1 MLTSIL
7 TISSIHESYNLLH
20 EVLIWLVIIESV
32 GNLYVT
38 LYSKII
44 CVKSVASIT
53 FLAQNNSFPMR
64 EWHVEHMQ
72 KTIVKF
78 ATELSENASSW
89 QRKQYKKYNN
99 IANVCR
105 NIDYDI
111 KHGVTNEEVL
121 SFIERVRNDSSYSYL
136 QDNHD
141 SMEKL
146 VELRK
151 YVLAS
156 NNKKNQRD

>member
-1 MLTSIL
+1 
-7 TISSIHESYNLLH
+7 
-20 EVLIWLVIIESV
+20 
-32 GNLYVT
+32 
-38 LYSKII
+38 
-44 CVKSVASIT
+44 
-53 FLAQNNSFPMR
+53 MR

-78 ATELSENASSW
+78 VTELSENASSW

-111 KHGVTNEEVL
+111 KHGVTIEEVL
-121 SFIERVRNDSSYSYL
+121 AFLEKVRNDSSYSEL
-136 QDNHD
+136 QSKYG

-146 VELRK
+146 GEVQK
-151 YVLAS
+151 YILAAK
-156 NNKKNQRD
+156 NKRI

>member
-1 MLTSIL
+1 
-7 TISSIHESYNLLH
+7 
-20 EVLIWLVIIESV
+20 
-32 GNLYVT
+32 
-38 LYSKII
+38 
-44 CVKSVASIT
+44 
-53 FLAQNNSFPMR
+53 MR

-78 ATELSENASSW
+78 VTELSENASSW

-121 SFIERVRNDSSYSYL
+121 TFLEKVRNDSSYSDL
-136 QDNHD
+136 QSNYG

-146 VELRK
+146 DEVQR
-151 YVLAS
+151 YILAA
-156 NNKKNQRD
+156 KNQRV

>member
-1 MLTSIL
+1 
-7 TISSIHESYNLLH
+7 
-20 EVLIWLVIIESV
+20 
-32 GNLYVT
+32 
-38 LYSKII
+38 
-44 CVKSVASIT
+44 
-53 FLAQNNSFPMR
+53 MR

-78 ATELSENASSW
+78 VTELSENASSW

-111 KHGVTNEEVL
+111 KHGVTIEEVL
-121 SFIERVRNDSSYSYL
+121 AFLEKVRNDSSYSEL
-136 QDNHD
+136 QSKYG

-146 VELRK
+146 EEVQR
-151 YVLAS
+151 YILAAK
-156 NNKKNQRD
+156 NKRI

>member
-1 MLTSIL
+1 
-7 TISSIHESYNLLH
+7 
-20 EVLIWLVIIESV
+20 
-32 GNLYVT
+32 
-38 LYSKII
+38 
-44 CVKSVASIT
+44 
-53 FLAQNNSFPMR
+53 MR

-78 ATELSENASSW
+78 VTELSENASSW

-111 KHGVTNEEVL
+111 KHGVTIKEVL
-121 SFIERVRNDSSYSYL
+121 AFLEKVRNDSSYSEL
-136 QDNHD
+136 QSKYG

-146 VELRK
+146 EEVQR
-151 YVLAS
+151 YILAAK
-156 NNKKNQRD
+156 NKRI

>member
-1 MLTSIL
+1 
-7 TISSIHESYNLLH
+7 
-20 EVLIWLVIIESV
+20 
-32 GNLYVT
+32 
-38 LYSKII
+38 
-44 CVKSVASIT
+44 
-53 FLAQNNSFPMR
+53 MR

-78 ATELSENASSW
+78 VTELSENASSW

-111 KHGVTNEEVL
+111 KHGVTIEEVL
-121 SFIERVRNDSSYSYL
+121 AFLEKVRNDSSYSDL
-136 QDNHD
+136 QRNYG

-146 VELRK
+146 EEVQR
-151 YVLAS
+151 YILAA
-156 NNKKNQRD
+156 KNQRV

>member
-1 MLTSIL
+1 M
-7 TISSIHESYNLLH
+7 
-20 EVLIWLVIIESV
+20 IIIFS
-32 GNLYVT
+32 NYIKT
-38 LYSKII
+38 LSTYDYM
-44 CVKSVASIT
+44 CVKCCIIA
-53 FLAQNNSFPMR
+53 FLSQNNSFPMR

-78 ATELSENASSW
+78 VTELSENASSW

-121 SFIERVRNDSSYSYL
+121 AFLEKVRNDSSYSDL
-136 QDNHD
+136 QNNYS

-146 VELRK
+146 DEVQR
-151 YVLAS
+151 YVLAAK
-156 NNKKNQRD
+156 NKSV

>member
-1 MLTSIL
+1 
-7 TISSIHESYNLLH
+7 
-20 EVLIWLVIIESV
+20 
-32 GNLYVT
+32 
-38 LYSKII
+38 
-44 CVKSVASIT
+44 
-53 FLAQNNSFPMR
+53 MR

-78 ATELSENASSW
+78 VTELSENASSW

-121 SFIERVRNDSSYSYL
+121 RFLEKVRNDSSYSDL
-136 QDNHD
+136 QSNYG

-146 VELRK
+146 DEVQR
-151 YVLAS
+151 YILAA
-156 NNKKNQRD
+156 KNQRV

>member
-1 MLTSIL
+1 
-7 TISSIHESYNLLH
+7 
-20 EVLIWLVIIESV
+20 
-32 GNLYVT
+32 
-38 LYSKII
+38 
-44 CVKSVASIT
+44 
-53 FLAQNNSFPMR
+53 MR

-78 ATELSENASSW
+78 VTELSENASSW
-89 QRKQYKKYNN
+89 QRKQNKKYNN

-121 SFIERVRNDSSYSYL
+121 AFLEKVRNDSSYSDL
-136 QDNHD
+136 QNNYS

-146 VELRK
+146 DEVQR
-151 YVLAS
+151 YVLAAK
-156 NNKKNQRD
+156 NKSV

>member
-1 MLTSIL
+1 
-7 TISSIHESYNLLH
+7 
-20 EVLIWLVIIESV
+20 
-32 GNLYVT
+32 
-38 LYSKII
+38 
-44 CVKSVASIT
+44 
-53 FLAQNNSFPMR
+53 MR

-136 QDNHD
+136 QDNYD

-156 NNKKNQRD
+156 NNKKTSVTKNTRKNEYSD